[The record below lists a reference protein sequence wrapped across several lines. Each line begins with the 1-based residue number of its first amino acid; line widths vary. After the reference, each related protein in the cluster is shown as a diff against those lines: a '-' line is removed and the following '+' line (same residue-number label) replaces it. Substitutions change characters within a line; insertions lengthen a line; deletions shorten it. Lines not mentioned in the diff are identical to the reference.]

1 MGTYTLAPGTVL
13 GRYELLLPIAQGGM
27 ATVWA
32 ARQRGSRGFARTV
45 AIKTILPSLSDDATF
60 EQMFLDEAAIASRI
74 HHPNVV
80 EIYDLGEE
88 DEVLYLVMEWV
99 DGEALSTLA
108 KQAKKNGDEL
118 PLRVTLRILAQACAG
133 LHAAHELRD
142 DQDQLLH
149 LVHRDVSPQNILVSS
164 TGASK
169 LVDFGV
175 AKSMAQGGQTTV
187 GQLKGKVPFMSPEQA
202 RGGDLDRRTDIFA
215 MGTILYRLTTG
226 THPFMDD
233 SDVRTMRN
241 IITRPVIPPRTKNPR
256 ITPELDAVIQRAL
269 QKDADRRYQTAAE
282 MGADLENAML
292 SLGGLVTVEEV
303 ATYVRA
309 TLGDRDRK
317 RRAAIRDAVLKI
329 DEQAAASTQEPRES
343 VSSILLTQTST
354 PPAQLGEV
362 INAGAT
368 LPGMGGASADRS
380 GSAGSGSAGA
390 GSVGSGSAGSF
401 YGAELRQASS
411 STLQA
416 VSTHDDRRRG
426 PGRTIAAIGGLL
438 LTAGAI
444 AAGLS
449 LWRERAPGGVGP
461 TVGAGLSGS
470 AAASAAQTPE
480 SVPSAEDASALAS
493 ARAAGDGADDPAFSI
508 DELPDADA
516 IGDARGGRA
525 GRRGTRVGR
534 VEPSG
539 TDAAPPSQPA
549 VPSQSTTTSQTGGPA
564 VVEPPPRATAPATT
578 TASAPPATSTAQP
591 PPPPATAEP
600 PRLPSVQDPG
610 F

>member
-142 DQDQLLH
+142 DHDQLLH
-149 LVHRDVSPQNILVSS
+149 LVHRDISPQNILVSS
-164 TGASK
+164 AGASK

-202 RGGDLDRRTDIFA
+202 RGADLDRRTDIFA
-215 MGTILYRLTTG
+215 MGTILYRLATG

-269 QKDADRRYQTAAE
+269 QKEADRRYQTAAE

-354 PPAQLGEV
+354 PPAQLGEALH
-362 INAGAT
+362 AGAT
-368 LPGMGGASADRS
+368 LLGLGEPGL
-380 GSAGSGSAGA
+380 
-390 GSVGSGSAGSF
+390 
-401 YGAELRQASS
+401 GAELRQASS

-426 PGRTIAAIGGLL
+426 QGRTIAAIGGLL

-444 AAGLS
+444 AAGIG
-449 LWRERAPGGVGP
+449 LWRDRAASGG
-461 TVGAGLSGS
+461 TASGADPSRP
-470 AAASAAQTPE
+470 AAASAIPGVHAE
-480 SVPSAEDASALAS
+480 AEVPSSAASGV
-493 ARAAGDGADDPAFSI
+493 AGDRDADAESEDPAFSI

-516 IGDARGGRA
+516 LGDTRGGRP

-534 VEPSG
+534 IDAPG
-539 TDAAPPSQPA
+539 TDVS
-549 VPSQSTTTSQTGGPA
+549 
-564 VVEPPPRATAPATT
+564 PPPQPTSVAEPLPRPSATAT
-578 TASAPPATSTAQP
+578 ATSTPVAPTATATAQP
-591 PPPPATAEP
+591 TPSAPTTNEP

>member
-282 MGADLENAML
+282 MGADLESAML

-354 PPAQLGEV
+354 PPAQLAEV

-368 LPGMGGASADRS
+368 LPGMGAASLDG
-380 GSAGSGSAGA
+380 GSAGLGFG
-390 GSVGSGSAGSF
+390 G
-401 YGAELRQASS
+401 ELRQASS

-426 PGRTIAAIGGLL
+426 TGRAIAAIGGLL

-449 LWRERAPGGVGP
+449 LWRERAPGGAEAA
-461 TVGAGLSGS
+461 VGAGLSGS
-470 AAASAAQTPE
+470 AAASATHAPE
-480 SVPSAEDASALAS
+480 SPPSAEGATASAS
-493 ARAAGDGADDPAFSI
+493 ARAEGGASDDPAFSI

-516 IGDARGGRA
+516 LGDARGGRA

-539 TDAAPPSQPA
+539 PDAPPPSQPTA
-549 VPSQSTTTSQTGGPA
+549 VVDPPARVPAATATTTSAGPVA
-564 VVEPPPRATAPATT
+564 PPATT
-578 TASAPPATSTAQP
+578 TAPP

-600 PRLPSVQDPG
+600 PRVPSVQDPG

>member
-164 TGASK
+164 AGASK

-202 RGGDLDRRTDIFA
+202 RGADLDRRTDIFA

-256 ITPELDAVIQRAL
+256 ITPELEAVITRAL

-292 SLGGLVTVEEV
+292 SLGGLVSVEEV

-329 DEQAAASTQEPRES
+329 DEQAAASSQEPRES

-362 INAGAT
+362 LNAGAT
-368 LPGMGGASADRS
+368 LPGLG
-380 GSAGSGSAGA
+380 GSGS
-390 GSVGSGSAGSF
+390 
-401 YGAELRQASS
+401 GAELKQASS

-416 VSTHDDRRRG
+416 VSAHDDRRRG
-426 PGRTIAAIGGLL
+426 PGRAIAAIGGLL

-444 AAGLS
+444 AAGLG
-449 LWRERAPGGVGP
+449 LWRDRGPSSGGPLSGAELSSSGDATPAAGSQP
-461 TVGAGLSGS
+461 TTAEASGS
-470 AAASAAQTPE
+470 AEAGG
-480 SVPSAEDASALAS
+480 VAEARGSGGGSDDA
-493 ARAAGDGADDPAFSI
+493 AFSI

-516 IGDARGGRA
+516 LGDARGGRS
-525 GRRGTRVGR
+525 GRRGARVGR
-534 VEPSG
+534 VDAVSPNLGPEP
-539 TDAAPPSQPA
+539 APAPPQP
-549 VPSQSTTTSQTGGPA
+549 TGVAEPA
-564 VVEPPPRATAPATT
+564 PRPTATAT
-578 TASAPPATSTAQP
+578 SAPLAPTATATAQP
-591 PPPPATAEP
+591 APTTPPTSEP